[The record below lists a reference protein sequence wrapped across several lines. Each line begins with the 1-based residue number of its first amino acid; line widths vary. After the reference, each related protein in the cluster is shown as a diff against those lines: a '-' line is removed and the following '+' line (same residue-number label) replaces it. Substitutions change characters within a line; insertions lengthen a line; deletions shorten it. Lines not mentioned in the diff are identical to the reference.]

1 MVMVSKV
8 SVPCNTES
16 KMSDNVKQSRGDFP
30 RFSNSQIMEMSD
42 YELNNTINEFQ
53 SYIRRERKAQRNTYE
68 AECECAYLLN
78 ERDERNR

>member
-1 MVMVSKV
+1 MVSKV
-8 SVPCNTES
+8 SVPCNTET
-16 KMSDNVKQSRGDFP
+16 KMSDNVKQPRNDFP
-30 RFSNSQIMEMSD
+30 RFSNSQVMEMSD

>member
-1 MVMVSKV
+1 MAE
-8 SVPCNTES
+8 NTQQ
-16 KMSDNVKQSRGDFP
+16 NRRDFP

-53 SYIRRERKAQRNTYE
+53 AYIRRERKANRNTVE

>member
-1 MVMVSKV
+1 MVTVSKV
-8 SVPCNTES
+8 SGPCRMES
-16 KMSDNVKQSRGDFP
+16 KMSDNVKQNRNEFP
-30 RFSNSQIMEMSD
+30 RFSNSQVMEMSD
-42 YELNNTINEFQ
+42 FELNSTINEFQ

>member
-1 MVMVSKV
+1 MVSKPLAL
-8 SVPCNTES
+8 SKEK
-16 KMSDNVKQSRGDFP
+16 KMSDSVQNGRRDFP
-30 RFSNSQIMEMSD
+30 LFSNNQILEMSD

-53 SYIRRERKAQRNTYE
+53 SYIRRERKAQRDTYE